1 MSSNHFVERDT
12 AALRGLIAQFPL
24 ACLVASTPDGL
35 VADHVP
41 LLHEPG
47 SGAYGK
53 LIGHVARNNPLWQ
66 YPPEQ
71 ELLVIFQGAS
81 RYISPNW
88 YASKKEGGKVVPTWN
103 YAVVHAHCTLSAL
116 HEPEAIL
123 PILERLT
130 HQHEAGQAHPWKV
143 SDAPEDYIERML
155 NSIVAIELSIHRM
168 EGKWKVSQN
177 QPAKNRQSVV
187 EGLLAQGD
195 DESVL
200 MAQLVQK
207 HVTDQSG
214 QT

>member
-1 MSSNHFVERDT
+1 
-12 AALRGLIAQFPL
+12 LIEQYPL
-24 ACLVASTPDGL
+24 ACLVAGTPTGL

-53 LIGHVARNNPLWQ
+53 FIGHVARSNPLWQ

-71 ELLVIFQGAS
+71 ELLVIFQGPS

-116 HEPEAIL
+116 HEPEAIQ

-143 SDAPEDYIERML
+143 SDAPADYLARQIS
-155 NSIVAIELSIHRM
+155 NIVGIELSIHRL

-187 EGLLAQGD
+187 QGLLAQGD
-195 DESVL
+195 DPSVL

-207 HVTDQSG
+207 HVSDPSG

>member
-1 MSSNHFVERDT
+1 MYCPAYFVEQDT
-12 AALRGLIAQFPL
+12 DILLHLIEQYPLGCLIA
-24 ACLVASTPDGL
+24 ATATGL

-41 LLHEPG
+41 LLHEPD
-47 SGAYGK
+47 SGACGK

-71 ELLVIFQGAS
+71 ELLVIFQGTS

-143 SDAPEDYIERML
+143 SDAPADYLARQIS
-155 NSIVAIELSIHRM
+155 NIVGIELSIHRL

-177 QPAKNRQSVV
+177 QPAKNRQSLVQ
-187 EGLLAQGD
+187 GLLAQGG
-195 DESVL
+195 DESVH

-207 HVTDQSG
+207 HAPE
-214 QT
+214 